1 MSNIVSN
8 FNKWVK
14 EEEWK
19 NNSCCW
25 TIDMERVVYCRD
37 CVHRPRKTWNFD
49 SEYEIVPPRNES
61 GKEDR
66 TCPFLK
72 GSYPWENEIPGDSF
86 FCGYGK
92 RKE

>member
-25 TIDMERVVYCRD
+25 TPDIKIVYCRD
-37 CVHRPRKTWNFD
+37 CIHRPRKTWSFD

-66 TCPFLK
+66 TCPFIRT
-72 GSYPWENEIPGDSF
+72 GTPWGDDIPGDSF